1 LGISHFLSFLLL
13 FFAECYLV
21 VVMMSDLR
29 RATDVF
35 RVNPWRFLVLRWLSP
50 VSYGHNAI
58 PDSPNNHARNKC
70 EQRGYDQ
77 GLDWVDPMKDDNL
90 VNCIKHER
98 DEKYLAG
105 NSPQVSEHDARLS
118 RVACK
123 GPEEDRPT
131 FTGIRPSRSNRKK
144 CRNNGLDDQPEAHRS
159 IYPTEEIIP
168 RLPECLFHGTTTLCH
183 WTASLSTSMKAWSR
197 SMAMGVDSLE
207 HIPGYARPL
216 HGDAARPAKK

>member
-1 LGISHFLSFLLL
+1 M
-13 FFAECYLV
+13 C
-21 VVMMSDLR
+21 
-29 RATDVF
+29 
-35 RVNPWRFLVLRWLSP
+35 
-50 VSYGHNAI
+50 YGHNAI

-70 EQRGYDQ
+70 EQRGHDQ

-98 DEKYLAG
+98 DDKYLAG
-105 NSPQVSEHDARLS
+105 NSPQVSEHDARLN

-123 GPEEDRPT
+123 GPKEDRPT

-168 RLPECLFHGTTTLCH
+168 RLPECLFHGTTTLCY
-183 WTASLSTSMKAWSR
+183 WR
-197 SMAMGVDSLE
+197 N
-207 HIPGYARPL
+207 P
-216 HGDAARPAKK
+216 